1 MKSIKRRIE
10 ALEKRQ
16 RPEQSELKQYLEF
29 LEQFDTN
36 TLQMIAYGS
45 GPDSEKTLEKVLSE
59 YELQK
64 SKKKN

>member
-1 MKSIKRRIE
+1 MRSIKRRIE

-16 RPEQSELKQYLEF
+16 RPEQSELKQWLEF

-45 GPDSEKTLEKVLSE
+45 GSDSEKALEKVLSE